1 FRSREEIVT
10 DIDEEIAFHLEMR
23 TAALVAQGITR
34 GEAERLA
41 LAEFG
46 DVTSLRSSLRDSDTA
61 VQRRT
66 RVSVWW
72 DDLRQD
78 TRFALRTLRR
88 TPAFTTVALATLA
101 VGIAAAV
108 ATFTVVN
115 AVMLRPLPYPD
126 PEQLV
131 RLSPGQNANIT

>member
-1 FRSREEIVT
+1 
-10 DIDEEIAFHLEMR
+10 
-23 TAALVAQGITR
+23 
-34 GEAERLA
+34 
-41 LAEFG
+41 
-46 DVTSLRSSLRDSDTA
+46 
-61 VQRRT
+61 
-66 RVSVWW
+66 VWW

-131 RLSPGQNANIT
+131 RLSPGQNANITLAERMEEGSPSLAYVSGISQWNLVLTGAGAATQLGAQVVEP